1 MYNLLA
7 NVPHEST
14 VASTSSAGTG
24 PGISLKKS
32 SKVEDDTTWK
42 VCHIDWM
49 GNLTSTKLGICRFIC
64 EQAPGEAKTRNG
76 LHYKISKFGKSEQTW
91 FSWVTR
97 SFRYVYDRLQ
107 RICADLV

>member
-14 VASTSSAGTG
+14 IASTSSTGTG

-42 VCHIDWM
+42 VCPVNAHLLKALD
-49 GNLTSTKLGICRFIC
+49 
-64 EQAPGEAKTRNG
+64 
-76 LHYKISKFGKSEQTW
+76 
-91 FSWVTR
+91 
-97 SFRYVYDRLQ
+97 
-107 RICADLV
+107 